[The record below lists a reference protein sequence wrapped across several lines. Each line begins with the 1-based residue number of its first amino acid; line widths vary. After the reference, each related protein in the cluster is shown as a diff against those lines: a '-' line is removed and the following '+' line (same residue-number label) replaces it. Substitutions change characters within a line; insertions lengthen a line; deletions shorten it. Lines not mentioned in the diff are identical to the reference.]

1 MATELTGA
9 LRGDPARR
17 AVLLAGALAEAGVL
31 ELVLTAPDGH
41 PRAVRARETNLP
53 GELLGAK
60 PGSTLANEAMGLRVS
75 LDIDGWR
82 WTARDAAT
90 ARALAALSN

>member
-1 MATELTGA
+1 MANELTGV

-31 ELVLTAPDGH
+31 ELVLTALDGH
-41 PRAVRARETNLP
+41 SRAVLARETDLP
-53 GELLGAK
+53 GELLGTK
-60 PGSTLANEAMGLRVS
+60 PGRTLANEAIGLRVS
-75 LDIDGWR
+75 LDTDGWR
-82 WTARDAAT
+82 WTARDTAT